1 MGERMP
7 MPFITLLFPYRCVLK
22 VYCKLDI
29 STVHPKY
36 SSQGKWVDGKQVD
49 FGEHLT

>member
-1 MGERMP
+1 MP

-22 VYCKLDI
+22 VYCKLNI
-29 STVHPKY
+29 STVHPKD
-36 SSQGKWVDGKQVD
+36 SIQGKWVGGMQVD